1 MILGKRHVL
10 NPIVERTIDKMETK
24 NWVDE
29 FCKKNGLKPKTKWD
43 TFKENASKMFFHIV
57 EWTVGLT
64 FMVLFVSMLAYLAYK
79 LGIIL
84 TWIK

>member
-1 MILGKRHVL
+1 
-10 NPIVERTIDKMETK
+10 METE

-29 FCKKNGLKPKTKWD
+29 FMKKNNLKRKTKWD
-43 TFKENASKMFFHIV
+43 EVKESIGKVFFRVV
-57 EWTVGLT
+57 EWTVGIT
-64 FMVLFVSMLAYLAYK
+64 FMVLFVAVAVYLAYK

>member
-1 MILGKRHVL
+1 
-10 NPIVERTIDKMETK
+10 METE

-29 FCKKNGLKPKTKWD
+29 FMKKNNLKRKTKWD
-43 TFKENASKMFFHIV
+43 EVKESIGKVFFRVV
-57 EWTVGLT
+57 EWTVGIT
-64 FMVLFVSMLAYLAYK
+64 FMVLFVAVAAYLAYK